1 MEPISLK
8 SAYLAKSGKPWMRN
22 SWVVYLDI
30 LGFTARLLRATAD
43 GTANQ
48 LLADLTAALNEAK
61 VDLVIDYE
69 EYTAYGIKEAPYA
82 VKMFTDNVVLGFP
95 IHDDGESEF
104 GRMIYIIGL
113 WQFTLGRHGF
123 FVRGGVAVGPIYMDD
138 DLVFGK
144 GLIDAY
150 EAEAKLARDPRIVL
164 AQSAMDLIHHHLAY
178 YASVAESPHNTALL
192 VDADG
197 QMFVNYLYLPV
208 DGAEGLPKEFA
219 QGIERHRDLIIERLQ
234 EFSAD
239 PGIWSKYAWVG
250 SYHNHFC
257 CHYEGLEQLKVPS
270 SLLATAP
277 KFLSQ
282 VYKRRG
288 DRMFRGETEVAKL
301 KYLGQWKIEKE
312 PE

>member
-1 MEPISLK
+1 MEAVSLK
-8 SAYLAKSGKPWMRN
+8 SPYLTKNDKPWMRN

-30 LGFTARLLRATAD
+30 LGFSARVLKATTD
-43 GTANQ
+43 GTSNQ
-48 LLADLTAALNEAK
+48 LLTDLTAALNEAK

-69 EYTAYGIKEAPYA
+69 EYTTYGIKEAPYA

-95 IHDDGESEF
+95 IRDDGESEF
-104 GRMIYIIGL
+104 GRMIYILGL
-113 WQFTLGRHGF
+113 WQYTLLKHGF
-123 FVRGGVAVGPIYMDD
+123 FVRGGVTVGPIYMDN

-150 EAEAKLARDPRIVL
+150 EAETKLARDPRIVL
-164 AQSAMDLIHHHLAY
+164 AQSAMDLVHHHLAY
-178 YASVAESPHNTALL
+178 YAKVAESPHNTSLL

-208 DGAEGLPKEFA
+208 DGAEGLPEEFA
-219 QGIERHRDLIIERLQ
+219 QGIERHRDLIVERLQ
-234 EFSAD
+234 EFSGE
-239 PGIWSKYAWVG
+239 PSIWSKYAWVG

-257 CHYEGLEQLKVPS
+257 SHYKGLEQLRVPS
-270 SLLATAP
+270 SLLTTTP

-282 VYKRRG
+282 VYKRQG

-301 KYLGQWKIEKE
+301 KYLEKWKIEKE